1 MAFFQAALRVSAP
14 RMRVSGQARLPVSF
28 PLGQAFEPGRFV
40 PAVLRGTLKEWWMS
54 AGVERASLVSLPL
67 ALLEPN
73 MWGDFSFNPWVSIKL
88 DSNV

>member
-1 MAFFQAALRVSAP
+1 MAFSQAALRVSDP
-14 RMRVSGQARLPVSF
+14 RMLVSGQARLPVLF
-28 PLGQAFEPGRFV
+28 LPEQAFEHVQFV

-67 ALLEPN
+67 VLLEPN